1 MAVGIKTAYVKIG
14 DQVIELD
21 HSYLGVAKADIK
33 GLSGNLTNING
44 SNQIQYTYAEPEKPT
59 VALTVNRAGSALIA
73 KLTGQKK
80 VGKSNNLYTNGD
92 KLPLVGLAVV
102 SPEIGGDAD
111 HMWVFPRCR
120 ASVSSVSLSTNTDSK
135 KNVVYDQITFN
146 ANSVPEFGGKCSAQG
161 TVEVDGAPAELK
173 ALGWA
178 EPTTGAGD
186 FKDDTDTDAST
197 TPVVSQGN

>member
-33 GLSGNLTNING
+33 GLSGNLTNISG
-44 SNQIQYTYAEPEKPT
+44 SNEIQYTYAETEKPT
-59 VALTVNRAGSALIA
+59 VSLTINRAGSALIA
-73 KLTGQKK
+73 KLTGKQK
-80 VGKSNNLYTNGD
+80 VGKGSLYVNGN
-92 KLPLVGLAVV
+92 KLPLVGLAIV
-102 SPEIGGDAD
+102 SPEIGGDSD

-120 ASVSSVSLSTNTDSK
+120 ASVQSISLSTNTDSK

-146 ANSVPEFGGKCSAQG
+146 ANAVPEFGGKCSADG
-161 TVEVDGAPAELK
+161 TITVDGAVEELK

-178 EPTTGAGD
+178 EPTENSGD
-186 FKDDTDTDAST
+186 FKDDAST
-197 TPVVSQGN
+197 TGPAISTGDH